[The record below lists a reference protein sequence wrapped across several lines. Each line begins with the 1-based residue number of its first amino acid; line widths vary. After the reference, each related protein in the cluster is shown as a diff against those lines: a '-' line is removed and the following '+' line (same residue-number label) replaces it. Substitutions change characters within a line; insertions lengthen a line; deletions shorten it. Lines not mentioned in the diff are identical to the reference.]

1 MKPWLKE
8 AWCIPPEANAAFVS
22 QMEVVLDVYQ
32 SAQAEDERY
41 PLVCMDEASKQLLGE
56 VRDPLPM
63 TPGQPQRYDSEYE
76 RHGTCN
82 LFIAF
87 APLLCWRDVTVTAQ
101 RTKLDWAHYMKDLV
115 DVHFPAAERITVVL
129 DNLNTHTLASLY
141 EAFDPAEAHRIARK
155 LALCYTP
162 KHGSWLNMAEIEL
175 SVLSRHC
182 LSQRIP
188 DRATM
193 ARITSA
199 WAEARNANGSTVDW
213 RFTTQDARVKLKRL
227 YPKV

>member
-1 MKPWLKE
+1 
-8 AWCIPPEANAAFVS
+8 
-22 QMEVVLDVYQ
+22 MEVVLDVYQ
-32 SAQAEDERY
+32 NTYDERH
-41 PLVCMDEASKQLLGE
+41 PLICMDECSKQLLSD
-56 VRDPLPM
+56 VREPLPM
-63 TPGQPQRYDSEYE
+63 QPGQPMRYDSEYE

-87 APLLCWRDVTVTAQ
+87 DPTRGWRDVQVTER
-101 RTKLDWAHYMKDLV
+101 RTKRDWAAYMRDLV
-115 DVHFPAAERITVVL
+115 DVHFPTAEYITVVL

-155 LALCYTP
+155 LVLCYTP

-175 SVLSRHC
+175 SVLSRQC
-182 LSQRIP
+182 LQQRVP
-188 DRATM
+188 DIDTMSRIARAW
-193 ARITSA
+193 SSV
-199 WAEARNANGSTVDW
+199 RNACGTSVDW